1 MWEVSQVAT
10 PCAVWGLSWGHWRR
24 SLLLLTTVLGGV
36 RRFLLFLSGRISVGQ
51 LRTSDLMPL
60 AKVATPLEVIFETES
75 KGPIKHAGHCQIINC
90 YLGGE

>member
-1 MWEVSQVAT
+1 
-10 PCAVWGLSWGHWRR
+10 
-24 SLLLLTTVLGGV
+24 
-36 RRFLLFLSGRISVGQ
+36 
-51 LRTSDLMPL
+51 MPL